1 MAIRRRENVPAETY
15 DESENEYEVNM
26 SKDVEDEVEDARPAR
41 RASGGAA
48 KPISSGWGAPKQER
62 RETVKSERL
71 DLKDKK
77 KHIVKLLE
85 DEPSV
90 RFRQHYV
97 NSAGRYYTCAGR
109 GVCPL
114 CAAGHRASDR
124 YQMNVVD
131 MKDPEKVLTW
141 GFGNE
146 VAQQLQEFASEDV
159 TSPLNKETL
168 YFHVYYITVAGRS
181 APSTKV
187 MALKARDLEEDYGV
201 VPLNS
206 DELDALSEN
215 LYGEETIW
223 IDTIGRLED
232 AADNLTPNDT
242 KRGN

>member
-1 MAIRRRENVPAETY
+1 MAIRRRESVAPAESY
-15 DESENEYEVNM
+15 DESGMDESTESEHEYAEEETSTTVR
-26 SKDVEDEVEDARPAR
+26 KRP
-41 RASGGAA
+41 SGSAN
-48 KPISSGWGAPKQER
+48 PISSGWGAPKQER

-97 NSAGRYYTCAGR
+97 NSTGRYYTCAGR
-109 GVCPL
+109 GTCPL

-146 VAQQLQEFASEDV
+146 VAQQLQEFATEDV

-206 DELDALSEN
+206 DELDALSQN

-242 KRGN
+242 KRN